1 MVLSASTAERE
12 LFGECWNN
20 LTRKQRTKVFSKSD
34 LKQFESLS
42 DVISSSWDDFGS
54 DNQVRLIE
62 AMAKLGDVCFR

>member
-1 MVLSASTAERE
+1 MVLSASNEERE
-12 LFGECWNN
+12 LFGECWNI
-20 LTRKQRTKVFSKSD
+20 LTRKQRIRVFAKSD
-34 LKQFESLS
+34 LKQFERVS